1 MSVGSAQSM
10 AGDNEGR
17 YLAPRGDVMKFRRR
31 FIDCIVLLCS
41 LGIATSIWARD
52 LHAQAAVGRTVRVWG
67 SVNLSKDCGSTVE
80 TTITVTRSPAHG
92 SVSIRDEIVKQNS
105 PDSGS
110 CGGHS
115 GMGKVVYY
123 TRMSPGVDHFK
134 YTSSSTAG
142 AVDHDVTVD

>member
-1 MSVGSAQSM
+1 
-10 AGDNEGR
+10 
-17 YLAPRGDVMKFRRR
+17 MKFPRR
-31 FIDCIVLLCS
+31 FICGIVLLCS
-41 LGIATSIWARD
+41 IGTVSSIWARD
-52 LHAQAAVGRTVRVWG
+52 LRAHAAVGRTVRVWG
-67 SVNLSKDCGSTVE
+67 SVNFSEHCSSVVE
-80 TTITVTRSPAHG
+80 TLITVTQSPAHG

-105 PDSGS
+105 PDAGS

-123 TRMSPGVDHFK
+123 KRMSPGVDHFK